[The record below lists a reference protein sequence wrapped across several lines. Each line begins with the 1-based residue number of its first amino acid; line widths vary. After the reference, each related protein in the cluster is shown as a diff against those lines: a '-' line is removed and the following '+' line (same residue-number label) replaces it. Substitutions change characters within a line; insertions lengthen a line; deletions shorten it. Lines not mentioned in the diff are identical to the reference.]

1 MPRARRRQSS
11 LAAPAALLA
20 GWSSAALPFFPAY
33 WPGGLAAVAL
43 LLTLAGPRLGLAF
56 ALAVP
61 VLPLGNISLG
71 LAILY
76 GVLACGWFALFWA
89 RPRAA
94 LLFLAGPLLA
104 PLGALGLLP
113 LVSLPAGGPFRRAAL
128 TVAAVLA
135 AAVTAGAMGHGL
147 PFAGG
152 VDLSLGGVD
161 SPLTAASAL
170 WGGLTGA
177 QGLLLETLA
186 LGAAAAAVGACRRRG
201 PWGAARVRGARR
213 HRDPPRRPGHLG
225 AAARR
230 SRLGERGPA
239 GGRAR
244 PDAADPPVF
253 GRSARGFHARGRACG
268 PYPEARLGRG
278 ETPPVNVL
286 RSIEQKIEGLFEG
299 LFGRAFRTNVQPVEL
314 ARKLVKEMD
323 DHRTVSVSRIYVP
336 NEYTVYLSP
345 PDREQFADYEGSLTT
360 ELQDYLAEHA
370 RREGYVLLT
379 APIVLMETDDDL
391 AVGEFGIATR
401 MAQREPGRGEPSPPP
416 QLESGATMVYKPRT
430 QIPPD
435 GPPADVALAQEI
447 VTLTMDGIRHEID
460 KRRFVLGRSKDCDIQ
475 LADPNVSRRH
485 AELRQ
490 EGSAYWLIDLDSTNG
505 SQVNGH
511 RTARAKLESG
521 DTITV
526 GSTDLVFERRLAE

>member
-1 MPRARRRQSS
+1 M
-11 LAAPAALLA
+11 
-20 GWSSAALPFFPAY
+20 
-33 WPGGLAAVAL
+33 
-43 LLTLAGPRLGLAF
+43 
-56 ALAVP
+56 
-61 VLPLGNISLG
+61 
-71 LAILY
+71 
-76 GVLACGWFALFWA
+76 
-89 RPRAA
+89 
-94 LLFLAGPLLA
+94 
-104 PLGALGLLP
+104 
-113 LVSLPAGGPFRRAAL
+113 
-128 TVAAVLA
+128 
-135 AAVTAGAMGHGL
+135 
-147 PFAGG
+147 
-152 VDLSLGGVD
+152 
-161 SPLTAASAL
+161 
-170 WGGLTGA
+170 
-177 QGLLLETLA
+177 
-186 LGAAAAAVGACRRRG
+186 
-201 PWGAARVRGARR
+201 
-213 HRDPPRRPGHLG
+213 
-225 AAARR
+225 
-230 SRLGERGPA
+230 
-239 GGRAR
+239 
-244 PDAADPPVF
+244 
-253 GRSARGFHARGRACG
+253 
-268 PYPEARLGRG
+268 
-278 ETPPVNVL
+278 NVL

-345 PDREQFADYEGSLTT
+345 SDREQFADYEASLTT
-360 ELQDYLAEHA
+360 ELRDYLSEHA

-379 APIVLMETDDDL
+379 PPIVQIETDDDL

-401 MAQREPGRGEPSPPP
+401 TTQREPVRGEPAAPQ

-430 QIPPD
+430 EIPPG

-447 VTLTMDGIRHEID
+447 VTLTMDGIRHEVD

-505 SQVNGH
+505 SQVNGT